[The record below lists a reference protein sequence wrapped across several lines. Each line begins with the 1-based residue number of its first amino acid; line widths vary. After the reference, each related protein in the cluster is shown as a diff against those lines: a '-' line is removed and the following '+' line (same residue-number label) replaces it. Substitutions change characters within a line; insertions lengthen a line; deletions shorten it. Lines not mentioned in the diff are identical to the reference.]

1 MIETFFETS
10 LFVNMYRL
18 GKMTGTDNKGHGI
31 TLLGLGPGRIESL
44 TKEAWDWLMG
54 IEALYL
60 RTLHH
65 PVVDELPDHLRLFSF
80 DTLYESHDSFEDV
93 YEAIIDQVITLG
105 KSPDGITYAV
115 PGHPFVAETTC
126 PEIYKRAKEE
136 GIPVHVVD
144 GLSFLE
150 PTFRA
155 LELDPFPD
163 LVCADAMGIA
173 SAQTPQF
180 PPSSPALIAQIY
192 SRMVASDVKLT
203 LMNAYPDEHQVKLV
217 HSAGTND
224 EVVETLSLFEID
236 QSEHL
241 GLLSSLF
248 VPPLSA
254 YSSFESFQ
262 EIIAKLRAPDG
273 CPWDREQT
281 HESLRP
287 FLLEEAYEALDA
299 LDRKDMSDLQEELG
313 DLLLQIVLHAQ
324 IAMEDGDF
332 NIHHVLEGIGRKLVR
347 RHPHVF
353 SDASVGGVSGVVR
366 KWEQIKAEERQQNG
380 DSGKKGLLDGVPR
393 ALPALSQAGEIIER
407 TGRVDFDMLLNKGDL
422 QTLKGA
428 IEAFEKAEGEQKEKL
443 LEDLLLGVSALAY
456 QSGLDAESNLRE
468 AIAKF
473 RTRFG
478 LMESFAMEAG
488 KGLMAISEEEKK
500 ALWQKAGNVMRQGK

>member
-1 MIETFFETS
+1 
-10 LFVNMYRL
+10 
-18 GKMTGTDNKGHGI
+18 MTGTEKKAQGI
-31 TLLGLGPGRIESL
+31 TLLGLGPGNIESL
-44 TKEAWDWLMG
+44 TRAAWDWLMG
-54 IEALYL
+54 INVLYL
-60 RTLHH
+60 RTFHH
-65 PVVDELPDHLRLFSF
+65 PMINALPEHLTLFSF
-80 DTLYESHDSFEDV
+80 DPLYESHERFEDV

-105 KSPDGITYAV
+105 KSPGGVTYAV

-126 PEIYKRAKEE
+126 PEIYRRAKEE
-136 GIPVHVVD
+136 DISVRVID

-163 LVCADAMGIA
+163 LICADAMKIV
-173 SAQTPQF
+173 SVQTPQF

-203 LMNAYPDEHQVKLV
+203 LMNVYPDEHPVKLV
-217 HSAGTND
+217 HCAGSED
-224 EVVETLSLFEID
+224 ELVEEIALFEID

-248 VPPLSA
+248 VPPLST

-262 EIIAKLRAPDG
+262 EIIAELRAPDG

-299 LDRKDMSDLQEELG
+299 LDRSDMTDLKEELG

-324 IAMEDGDF
+324 IATEEGDF
-332 NIHHVLEGIGRKLVR
+332 NIHHVLDGIGRKLVR

-353 SDASVGGVSGVVR
+353 SDVKVGGVSGVIQ
-366 KWEQIKAEERQQNG
+366 KWEQIKAEERHDNG
-380 DSGKKGLLDGVPR
+380 SSGKKGLLDGIPK

-407 TGRVDFDMLLNKGDL
+407 TGRVDFNTLLSKGDPEK
-422 QTLKGA
+422 LKDA
-428 IEAFEKAEGEQKEKL
+428 IAAFDKAENGEREKL
-443 LEDLLLGVSALAY
+443 LEEILLGFSALAY
-456 QSGLDAESNLRE
+456 QSGLDAESKLRE
-468 AIAKF
+468 ALAVF
-473 RTRFG
+473 RKRFG
-478 LMESFAMEAG
+478 IMESNALKNG
-488 KGLMAISEEEKK
+488 KTLGEISDEEKK
-500 ALWQKAGNVMRQGK
+500 ALWREAGDRMREEK